1 MVVKITYK
9 ILEDGEE
16 KILPYDIS
24 GSTNIVAK
32 LVKYYNNT
40 GNCVYEHAIGCEKN
54 PEHNNYLI
62 IEVNEKI
69 PTGSYGLEVTGVDEF
84 GKIWRFKLKPGE
96 LFQIVDATSASSYEE
111 GAYINFDV
119 EIGVI
124 GTNTPSSGYVTKAYV
139 DEKISNINSQIGAL
153 DNRLTTTEG
162 AISNIPT
169 KTSQLTN
176 DSGFLTEHQKLKTI
190 NGESIVG
197 EGNITISGSGVTSYN
212 DLTDKPTIP
221 TKTSQLTN
229 DSGFLT
235 EHQDIS
241 GKANTSDLSAV
252 ALSGSYNDLN
262 DKPTIPTNTSQLT
275 NDSGFL
281 TEHQDIS
288 GKANISDLATVALSG
303 SYNDLNNKPTIPTN
317 TSQLTNDSGFL
328 TEHQKLKTIN
338 NEPIV
343 GEGNITISGGVT
355 SYNDLTDKPTIP
367 TNTSELT
374 NNSGFI
380 TSTTSGL
387 KIEVVTELPTPQ
399 DSNTIY
405 IVQ

>member
-1 MVVKITYK
+1 MNSIPKFVQGNYFTMVVKITYK
-9 ILEDGEE
+9 ILQDGEE

-40 GNCVYEHAIGCEKN
+40 GNCIYEHAIGCEKN

-62 IEVNEKI
+62 IEVNEKL

-124 GTNTPSSGYVTKAYV
+124 GTDTPASGYVTKAYV
-139 DEKISNINSQIGAL
+139 DDKVNTINTQIDTL
-153 DNRLTTTEG
+153 RIRLTNTEVS
-162 AISNIPT
+162 ISNIPT

-176 DSGFLTEHQKLKTI
+176 DSGFLTEHQPLKTI
-190 NGESIVG
+190 NNESIVG
-197 EGNITISGSGVTSYN
+197 EGNITISG
-212 DLTDKPTIP
+212 
-221 TKTSQLTN
+221 
-229 DSGFLT
+229 
-235 EHQDIS
+235 
-241 GKANTSDLSAV
+241 
-252 ALSGSYNDLN
+252 
-262 DKPTIPTNTSQLT
+262 
-275 NDSGFL
+275 
-281 TEHQDIS
+281 
-288 GKANISDLATVALSG
+288 
-303 SYNDLNNKPTIPTN
+303 
-317 TSQLTNDSGFL
+317 
-328 TEHQKLKTIN
+328 
-338 NEPIV
+338 
-343 GEGNITISGGVT
+343 GGVT

-367 TNTSELT
+367 TNTSELI
-374 NNSGFI
+374 NDSGFI

>member
-1 MVVKITYK
+1 MNSIPKFVQGNYFTMVVKITYK
-9 ILEDGEE
+9 VLENGEE

-62 IEVNEKI
+62 IEVNEKL

-124 GTNTPSSGYVTKAYV
+124 GTNTPASGYVTKAYV
-139 DEKISNINSQIGAL
+139 DEKISNINTQIGAL

-162 AISNIPT
+162 AIA
-169 KTSQLTN
+169 
-176 DSGFLTEHQKLKTI
+176 
-190 NGESIVG
+190 
-197 EGNITISGSGVTSYN
+197 
-212 DLTDKPTIP
+212 TIP

-241 GKANTSDLSAV
+241 GKANISDLSTV
-252 ALSGSYNDLN
+252 ATSGSYNDLTN
-262 DKPTIPTNTSQLT
+262 KPTIPANTSQLT
-275 NDSGFL
+275 ND
-281 TEHQDIS
+281 
-288 GKANISDLATVALSG
+288 
-303 SYNDLNNKPTIPTN
+303 
-317 TSQLTNDSGFL
+317 
-328 TEHQKLKTIN
+328 
-338 NEPIV
+338 
-343 GEGNITISGGVT
+343 
-355 SYNDLTDKPTIP
+355 
-367 TNTSELT
+367 
-374 NNSGFI
+374 SGFI

>member
-1 MVVKITYK
+1 MNSIPKFVQGNYFTMVVKITYK
-9 ILEDGEE
+9 ILQDGEE

-40 GNCVYEHAIGCEKN
+40 GNCIYEHAIGCEKD
-54 PEHNNYLI
+54 EQHNNYLL
-62 IEVNEKI
+62 IEVNEKL

-124 GTNTPSSGYVTKAYV
+124 GTSTPASGYVTKAYV
-139 DEKISNINSQIGAL
+139 DEKISNINSQIGVL

-162 AISNIPT
+162 AIANIPT

-190 NGESIVG
+190 NNESIVG
-197 EGNITISGSGVTSYN
+197 EGNITISGGVTSYN

-241 GKANTSDLSAV
+241 GKAN
-252 ALSGSYNDLN
+252 
-262 DKPTIPTNTSQLT
+262 
-275 NDSGFL
+275 
-281 TEHQDIS
+281 
-288 GKANISDLATVALSG
+288 ISDLATVATSG
-303 SYNDLNNKPTIPTN
+303 SYNDLLNKPTIPTN
-317 TSQLTNDSGFL
+317 TSELTNDSGFL

-338 NEPIV
+338 SESIV
-343 GEGNITISGGVT
+343 GEGNITISGGGVT

-367 TNTSELT
+367 TKTSELT
-374 NNSGFI
+374 NDSGFI

>member
-1 MVVKITYK
+1 MNNIPKFVQGNYFTMVVKITYK
-9 ILEDGEE
+9 ILQDGEE

-124 GTNTPSSGYVTKAYV
+124 GTNTPTSGNVTKAYV
-139 DEKISNINSQIGAL
+139 DEKVNTINTEISIL
-153 DNRLTTTEG
+153 RVRLTNTEVS
-162 AISNIPT
+162 ITNIPT

-190 NGESIVG
+190 NNESIVG
-197 EGNITISGSGVTSYN
+197 EGNISISGGVTSYN

-241 GKANTSDLSAV
+241 GKANLSDLATV
-252 ALSGSYNDLN
+252 ATSGSYNDL
-262 DKPTIPTNTSQLT
+262 L
-275 NDSGFL
+275 
-281 TEHQDIS
+281 
-288 GKANISDLATVALSG
+288 
-303 SYNDLNNKPTIPTN
+303 NKPTIPTN

-328 TEHQKLKTIN
+328 TEHQSLSN
-338 NEPIV
+338 CV
-343 GEGNITISGGVT
+343 Q
-355 SYNDLTDKPTIP
+355 
-367 TNTSELT
+367 
-374 NNSGFI
+374 
-380 TSTTSGL
+380 STTSGL
-387 KIEVVTELPTPQ
+387 KIEVVTELPTQQ

>member
-9 ILEDGEE
+9 ILEDGVE

-62 IEVNEKI
+62 IEVNEKL

-124 GTNTPSSGYVTKAYV
+124 GTNTPTSGYVTKTYV
-139 DEKISNINSQIGAL
+139 DEKISAINTQIGAL
-153 DNRLTTTEG
+153 DDRLTTTEG

-176 DSGFLTEHQKLKTI
+176 DSGFLTEHQ
-190 NGESIVG
+190 
-197 EGNITISGSGVTSYN
+197 
-212 DLTDKPTIP
+212 
-221 TKTSQLTN
+221 
-229 DSGFLT
+229 
-235 EHQDIS
+235 DIS
-241 GKANTSDLSAV
+241 GKANLA
-252 ALSGSYNDLN
+252 
-262 DKPTIPTNTSQLT
+262 
-275 NDSGFL
+275 
-281 TEHQDIS
+281 
-288 GKANISDLATVALSG
+288 DLATVATSG

-317 TSQLTNDSGFL
+317 TSELTND
-328 TEHQKLKTIN
+328 
-338 NEPIV
+338 
-343 GEGNITISGGVT
+343 
-355 SYNDLTDKPTIP
+355 
-367 TNTSELT
+367 
-374 NNSGFI
+374 SGFI